1 MRKEVIGN
9 ATLYLGDC
17 FDVMREIATY
27 GIDLILAD
35 PPYGIGESNEKN
47 LTRGH
52 KGIKPTN
59 FGNYTWDQKKLDQ
72 SYFYEMLRISKN
84 QIIFGGNYYTDFLHN
99 TNCWIVWDK
108 NNTGDFAD
116 CELAWTS
123 FNTAVRKFKYTW
135 NGMLQENMMN
145 KENRV
150 HPTQKPIPLMEWIID
165 KYSTHNQTVLD
176 PFMGSGT
183 TGVACANLHRQFLG
197 IELEPKYFEIA
208 CKRIEDAQRQLSLFH
223 DIETKPA
230 KQLNLMAV

>member
-1 MRKEVIGN
+1 MKEFKFRNIVLSKTVTVSELIEI
-9 ATLYLGDC
+9 LGK
-17 FDVMREIATY
+17 Y
-27 GIDLILAD
+27 
-35 PPYGIGESNEKN
+35 S
-47 LTRGH
+47 
-52 KGIKPTN
+52 
-59 FGNYTWDQKKLDQ
+59 
-72 SYFYEMLRISKN
+72 
-84 QIIFGGNYYTDFLHN
+84 
-99 TNCWIVWDK
+99 
-108 NNTGDFAD
+108 GDFAD